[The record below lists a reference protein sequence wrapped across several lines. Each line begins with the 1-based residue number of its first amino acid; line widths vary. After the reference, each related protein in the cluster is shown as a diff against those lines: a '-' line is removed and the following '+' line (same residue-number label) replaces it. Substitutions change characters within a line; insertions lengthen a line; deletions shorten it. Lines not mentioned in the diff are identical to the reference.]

1 MKYEI
6 PEILIVEL
14 NVQDVIICSTQ
25 ENWGT
30 GGDDDDTEVDMD
42 QFI

>member
-6 PEILIVEL
+6 PEFLIVEL
-14 NVQDVIICSTQ
+14 NVQDVISCSTQ

-30 GGDDDDTEVDMD
+30 GGDDGETELEMD
-42 QFI
+42 QFV